1 MSGTERPQ
9 YGEYASEE
17 EQAKAIA
24 RSGAA
29 PAPRKPADPVR
40 PASASARS
48 ASARSASPRIADRM
62 ATIFLL
68 AFGLVYLIGG
78 VGSYLDLPT
87 AMRAVYEQFGIDGY
101 TPLPQTAAIG
111 VAIVASQAVIWLVT
125 AVWAYRR
132 LAAARVAW
140 WIPVLGAVVSF
151 LVSVILLGSLLV
163 ADPDLLAHLTRA

>member
-1 MSGTERPQ
+1 MSGVEGPQ

-29 PAPRKPADPVR
+29 PAPQRPADPVG
-40 PASASARS
+40 PAFAGARS
-48 ASARSASPRIADRM
+48 ATPRIVDRM

-78 VGSYLDLPT
+78 AGSYLDLPT
-87 AMRAVYEQFGIDGY
+87 AMRTVYEQFGVDGY

-140 WIPVLGAVVSF
+140 WVPVLGAVVSF